1 MAAGVEG
8 RHGPEPVAP
17 AAVGAERPRGAEPV
31 GMEQDGAEQDGV
43 EQDEVEQDGELRPAA
58 GAPGPADPSGPPEL
72 APPPTRAWEATRS
85 RGDMPSWSCSG
96 PIGGR

>member
-17 AAVGAERPRGAEPV
+17 AAVGAERPRGAGPVGPEPV
-31 GMEQDGAEQDGV
+31 GPEPVGEL
-43 EQDEVEQDGELRPAA
+43 QDGELRPAA